1 MYEWYKIT
9 TESGIT
15 GWIRKDLVIM
25 ESDAYYVRCLRKN
38 VEDILNI
45 RSLPQ
50 HDSELVGEIKDKNEV
65 LYYNGEVGKG
75 LGSDGTMH
83 EWYRIV
89 SETGK
94 AGWVRKDLVMVDLD
108 AQSVK
113 CFRKGVEGTLN
124 IRSNPQYESELVG
137 TVEDENEMLYF
148 NGEVGQGFG
157 SDGIMHEWYKIMTE
171 TGKIGWVRNDLVREE
186 NK

>member
-1 MYEWYKIT
+1 MYEWYKLT

-25 ESDAYYVRCLRKN
+25 ESDAYYVR
-38 VEDILNI
+38 
-45 RSLPQ
+45 
-50 HDSELVGEIKDKNEV
+50 
-65 LYYNGEVGKG
+65 
-75 LGSDGTMH
+75 
-83 EWYRIV
+83 
-89 SETGK
+89 
-94 AGWVRKDLVMVDLD
+94 
-108 AQSVK
+108 